1 MKRAFVFPG
10 QGAQF
15 PGMGKSLYETSPKA
29 KEMFEKANEILGFR
43 ITDLMFEGSEEDLRQ
58 TDVTQPAIFLHS
70 VILADSL
77 NEKPDMVAGHSL
89 GEFSALVACGALAFE
104 QALGLVHTRAI
115 AMQKACKL
123 NPSTMAAVIG
133 MSDEDVENI
142 CKSIDDIVVAA
153 NYNCNGQIVI
163 SGSLTGVDTAV
174 KKLSEAGAKRVLPLK
189 VGGGFHSPC
198 MEPAAKELTEVIRK
212 SKFNRPICPIFQNID
227 ARPHTEPEEIK
238 ENLILQLTHAV
249 RWTQSVNNMIAAGA
263 NDFWEIGPGK
273 VLQGLIKKINKDTK
287 ISGIE

>member
-198 MEPAAKELTEVIRK
+198 MEPAAKELTEAIRK

-263 NDFWEIGPGK
+263 NDFLEIGPGK
-273 VLQGLIKKINKDTK
+273 VLQGLIKKINKDANV
-287 ISGIE
+287 SGIE